1 MEELAQTI
9 ARTVATWVE
18 LGASLLIAI
27 GAIQALCT
35 ALPAAFLPGW
45 VAGARRHAWKGLGRW
60 LVLALEF
67 ELAADI
73 IRSAIAP
80 TWTDIGQLAA
90 IAVIRTFL
98 NYFLERELSSDSG
111 DSAPGTSRGT

>member
-1 MEELAQTI
+1 MEELSQTI
-9 ARTVATWVE
+9 GRTVATWVE
-18 LGASLLIAI
+18 LGAALLIAV
-27 GAIQALCT
+27 GAIQAFCT
-35 ALPAAFLPGW
+35 ALPAVFLPRNW
-45 VAGARRHAWKGLGRW
+45 VVGARRHAWKGLGRW

-90 IAVIRTFL
+90 IAVIRTGL
-98 NYFLERELSSDSG
+98 NYALERDLAVEPQAESG
-111 DSAPGTSRGT
+111 RGT